1 MKNSIAILKKYALVL
16 LAVLIC
22 GLFQFHKCDSKN
34 EKLQPAII
42 EQRNIIASKEDSL
55 NTARAI
61 ISLYQKHSIIQVL
74 NSKVAKEKANTAIQK
89 AVAKKQH
96 LHNDT
101 FQSRFDKDKNLSNC
115 EDLAR
120 GLKFE
125 IIKKDSI
132 IDSLDTM
139 VVNYSSKVKE
149 LVEIVDIQKG
159 IINSKESL
167 IECKDSTIAYYKS
180 QNLKTDYWNRIKMKA
195 AGVILF
201 IETVAL
207 LIK

>member
-1 MKNSIAILKKYALVL
+1 MKNSNCFFKIIVIFI
-16 LAVLIC
+16 VLIIYSMIV
-22 GLFQFHKCDSKN
+22 FQIDYKP
-34 EKLQPAII
+34 ETAQPATIV
-42 EQRNIIASKEDSL
+42 QRNINKSKEDSL

-61 ISLYQKHSIIQVL
+61 ILLYQKDSIIQVL
-74 NSKVAKEKANTAIQK
+74 NSKLAKEKANTVIQK
-89 AVAKKQH
+89 AEAKKQH

-101 FQSRFDKDKNLSNC
+101 LQSRFESDKSLSNC
-115 EDLAR
+115 EVLAR

-125 IIKKDSI
+125 ILKKDSI
-132 IDSLDTM
+132 IDSLDSM

>member
-1 MKNSIAILKKYALVL
+1 MKNSIAILKKYALVV

-22 GLFQFHKCDSKN
+22 GFSIFHKCDSKQ
-34 EKLQPAII
+34 ETLQPAGI
-42 EQRNIIASKEDSL
+42 EQRNIIESKEDSL

-61 ISLYQKHSIIQVL
+61 ILLYLKDSIIQVL
-74 NSKVAKEKANTAIQK
+74 NLKLAKEEANTAIQK

-101 FQSRFDKDKNLSNC
+101 LQNRFERDKNLINC
-115 EDLAR
+115 EDLTC

-125 IIKKDSI
+125 ILKKDSV
-132 IDSLDTM
+132 IDSLDS
-139 VVNYSSKVKE
+139 VVLSYSCVVKE
-149 LVEIVDIQKG
+149 LKEKVDIQKG

-167 IECKDSTIAYYKS
+167 IECKDSTITYYKN
-180 QNLKTDYWNRIKMKA
+180 QKNKTNYWNIVKMKA